1 MHGQRISKEDVL
13 FLVVELAPTLTTLQA
28 DIGKA
33 CTFHIDSERLREREG
48 R

>member
-1 MHGQRISKEDVL
+1 MPKAIISKEDAL

-28 DIGKA
+28 YLGKA
-33 CTFHIDSERLREREG
+33 STFHIDKEALRESEG